1 MFARHRNLAAG
12 GVISVTIGFV
22 GTRKRVRSVF
32 CNRLGITATEAG
44 AVVLIR
50 VLTYAL
56 GVPAAFLL
64 ISRQGSV
71 TEAVIYSSNVP
82 FVVVR

>member
-1 MFARHRNLAAG
+1 
-12 GVISVTIGFV
+12 
-22 GTRKRVRSVF
+22 
-32 CNRLGITATEAG
+32 
-44 AVVLIR
+44 